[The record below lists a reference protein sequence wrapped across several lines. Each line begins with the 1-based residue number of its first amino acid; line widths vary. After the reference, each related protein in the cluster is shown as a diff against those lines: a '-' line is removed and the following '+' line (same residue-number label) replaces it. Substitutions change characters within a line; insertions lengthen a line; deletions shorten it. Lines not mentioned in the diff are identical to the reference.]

1 MKYDFDEIINRRNTH
16 SVKWDSGELLKIWGI
31 TDTFDEN
38 TIPLF
43 TADMD
48 IAVPPQIEE
57 AMVKTARQRIY
68 GYSLPMNNYYKAI
81 IDWHKTRYDWTIER
95 DEIVYCPGT
104 VSAIGIAIK
113 AFTNEGDGILIQRP
127 VYTPF
132 TAQIENNKRVVVNN
146 QLVRDEDGYYTIN
159 LDEFSH
165 LASMESTKLF
175 ILCNPH
181 NPTGRIFKPNVLK
194 RMADICKENNVIIIA
209 DEIHGDLI
217 RQDST
222 FVPIVKTTDKTDHII
237 SCTAI
242 NKTFNVAGLHAT
254 NIIIENKELRA
265 RFKKVLGMA
274 MATPFTINAV
284 ITAYTECSEWLDQ
297 IKTYLDGTIDWVMAF
312 LKDKMPRVKF
322 QRPEGTYI
330 FWMDFN
336 GYNISVEEIKQR
348 IYTNANVVLEPG
360 KMFDPDLGE
369 GFERICLSS
378 PRPIIKKAFYRIHKA
393 FEDLE

>member
-1 MKYDFDEIINRRNTH
+1 
-16 SVKWDSGELLKIWGI
+16 
-31 TDTFDEN
+31 
-38 TIPLF
+38 
-43 TADMD
+43 
-48 IAVPPQIEE
+48 
-57 AMVKTARQRIY
+57 
-68 GYSLPMNNYYKAI
+68 
-81 IDWHKTRYDWTIER
+81 
-95 DEIVYCPGT
+95 
-104 VSAIGIAIK
+104 
-113 AFTNEGDGILIQRP
+113 
-127 VYTPF
+127 
-132 TAQIENNKRVVVNN
+132 
-146 QLVRDEDGYYTIN
+146 
-159 LDEFSH
+159 
-165 LASMESTKLF
+165 
-175 ILCNPH
+175 
-181 NPTGRIFKPNVLK
+181 
-194 RMADICKENNVIIIA
+194 MADICKENNVIIIA

-348 IYTNANVVLEPG
+348 IYTNANVVLELKIESNLSPTG
-360 KMFDPDLGE
+360 SSNFSGEFGALGWQTPLFCQFQ
-369 GFERICLSS
+369 FERYPTHRVQL
-378 PRPIIKKAFYRIHKA
+378 K
-393 FEDLE
+393 